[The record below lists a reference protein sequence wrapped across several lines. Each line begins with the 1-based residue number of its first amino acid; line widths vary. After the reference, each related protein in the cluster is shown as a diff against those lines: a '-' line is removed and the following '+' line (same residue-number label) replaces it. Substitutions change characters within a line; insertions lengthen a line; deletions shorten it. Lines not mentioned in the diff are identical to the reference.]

1 MEEEI
6 IIKEINENQEKT
18 LMNLKENKEWIQ
30 IDLYKGGTVILIV
43 REDVEMKV
51 IPQGHIEKEFTLE
64 YKNKS
69 YFLNN
74 NGEIIAIGLGITKW
88 NDPIKTIIN

>member
-30 IDLYKGGTVILIV
+30 IDLYKGGNVILIV

-51 IPQGHIEKEFTLE
+51 IPQGHIEKEFILE
-64 YKNKS
+64 NKNKS